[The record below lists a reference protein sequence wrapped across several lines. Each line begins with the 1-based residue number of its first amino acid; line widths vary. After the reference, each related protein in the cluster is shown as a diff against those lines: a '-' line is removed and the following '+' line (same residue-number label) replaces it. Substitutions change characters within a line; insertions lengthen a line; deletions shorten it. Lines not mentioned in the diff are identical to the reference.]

1 MKQHDM
7 DKEEV
12 IAEFRKHQ
20 HRMRRMRERE
30 AASGVPDPFKALLS
44 AIDRLDEIV
53 VCLKDPFV
61 GGLLEETTEFL
72 SKERGEIE

>member
-12 IAEFRKHQ
+12 LAEHRKRQ
-20 HRMRRMRERE
+20 HWMRERE
-30 AASGVPDPFKALLS
+30 AARGVLDPFKALLS

-53 VCLKDPFV
+53 VYLKDPFV
-61 GGLLEETTEFL
+61 GGLLEETSEFL
-72 SKERGEIE
+72 RNERGEIE